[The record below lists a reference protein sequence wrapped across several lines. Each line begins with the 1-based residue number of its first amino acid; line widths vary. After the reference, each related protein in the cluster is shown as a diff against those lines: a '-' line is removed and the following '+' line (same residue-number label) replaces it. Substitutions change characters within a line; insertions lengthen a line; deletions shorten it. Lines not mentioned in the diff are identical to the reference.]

1 MTAHTP
7 TPQVAHITLANGL
20 EVVVIPDHRA
30 PVVTHMVWYRNG
42 AADDPPGKS
51 GIAHFLEHLMFKG
64 TKAHPKGEF
73 SEFISEIG
81 GQENAFT
88 GNDFTAYFQQVA
100 KEHLE
105 ACMEF
110 EADRMT
116 GLILTDAIVAPE
128 RDVVLEERRMHCD
141 TDPGAQLGEAVQATL
156 FTHHPYG
163 IPIIGWGHEIEGL
176 KREDALAYY
185 ERFYTPENAILVVA
199 GDAEPGETLALA
211 EATYGKVKPR
221 GAKPERVRP
230 LEPPTVASRLVTVRD
245 EKVEQP
251 NWQRHYLAPSCRTA
265 APGEAE
271 ALEVLG
277 HLMGGGQTSLLY
289 QSLVVEEKLA
299 VSAWAYYHGTALDE
313 SRFIVNLT
321 PAPGVSLETLD
332 KAFDRALAK
341 FLKDGRR
348 RRPPSSAPR
357 PGSSPTRSMP
367 ATASRIWRAGT
378 ARRWRSARRSA
389 TSRNGRRRSTR
400 STRRRLWRGA
410 PLARPQARRH
420 RTPSAA
426 RRRSRLNDRRAAQTA
441 PKPNEIRKRPCK
453 NTSSSRPPSPPST

>member
-1 MTAHTP
+1 MTVHAP
-7 TPQVAHITLANGL
+7 APQVAHFTLQNGL
-20 EVVVIPDHRA
+20 EIVVIPDRRA
-30 PVVTHMVWYRNG
+30 PVVTHMIWYRNG
-42 AADDPPGKS
+42 AADDPVGKS

-81 GQENAFT
+81 GHENAFT

-100 KEHLE
+100 KEHLR
-105 ACMEF
+105 ACMDF

-116 GLILTDAIVAPE
+116 GLVLTDEIVAPE

-185 ERFYTPENAILVVA
+185 QRFYTPENAILVVA
-199 GDAEPGETLALA
+199 GDAEPEATRALA
-211 EATYGKVKPR
+211 EETYGRVKPR
-221 GAKPERVRP
+221 GARPERVRA

-245 EKVEQP
+245 DKVEQP

-265 APGEAE
+265 KDGELE
-271 ALEVLG
+271 ALDVLG
-277 HLMGGGQTSLLY
+277 HLLGGGQTSLLY
-289 QSLVVEEKLA
+289 RSLVVEERLA

-313 SRFIVNLT
+313 TRFIVNLT

-332 KAFDRALAK
+332 RAFDKVLAK
-341 FLKDGRR
+341 FLAEGIEPGALERAKTRLVADALYARDSQSDLAR
-348 RRPPSSAPR
+348 WY
-357 PGSSPTRSMP
+357 GSSLAIGQTIGEVEEWP
-367 ATASRIWRAGT
+367 AKIEAVDAEAVLAA
-378 ARRWRSARRSA
+378 ARRWLDRKPAV
-389 TSRNGRRRSTR
+389 TGH
-400 STRRRLWRGA
+400 LL
-410 PLARPQARRH
+410 PLEAE
-420 RTPSAA
+420 AA
-426 RRRSRLNDRRAAQTA
+426 
-441 PKPNEIRKRPCK
+441 
-453 NTSSSRPPSPPST
+453 